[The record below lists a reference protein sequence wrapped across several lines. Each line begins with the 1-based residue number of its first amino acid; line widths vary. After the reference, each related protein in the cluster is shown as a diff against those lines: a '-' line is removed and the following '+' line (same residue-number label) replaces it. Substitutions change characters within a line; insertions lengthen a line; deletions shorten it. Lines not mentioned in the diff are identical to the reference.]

1 MGMILLATAQQ
12 ESGMDET
19 EPDDLFKSIITRSNI
34 EYFEASQ
41 LEPVL
46 LSCSEL
52 VKMYGDR
59 GPL

>member
-19 EPDDLFKSIITRSNI
+19 EPDDLFKSIRTRSNI
-34 EYFEASQ
+34 EYFETSQ

-46 LSCSEL
+46 LTCPEL
-52 VKMYGDR
+52 VRMYADR

>member
-1 MGMILLATAQQ
+1 MGMILLSTAPQ

-19 EPDDLFKSIITRSNI
+19 EPDDLFKSIVTRSNI
-34 EYFEASQ
+34 EYFETSQ

-52 VKMYGDR
+52 VRMYGDR

>member
-1 MGMILLATAQQ
+1 MGMILLATAHQ
-12 ESGMDET
+12 ESGLDET
-19 EPDDLFKSIITRSNI
+19 EPDDLFKSITTRSNI
-34 EYFEASQ
+34 EYFETSQ

-46 LSCSEL
+46 LTCPEL